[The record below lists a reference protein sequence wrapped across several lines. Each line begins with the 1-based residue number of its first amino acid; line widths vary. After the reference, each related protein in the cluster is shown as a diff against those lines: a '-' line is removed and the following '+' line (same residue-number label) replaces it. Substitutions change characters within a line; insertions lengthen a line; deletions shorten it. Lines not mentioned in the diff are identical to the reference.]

1 MNIIIAGSGEVGSH
15 LAKLLSYESQ
25 EITLIDSNKENLSF
39 PNSHLDIKVIHG
51 DCSSIS
57 TLRDAE
63 ISSADLFIAVTEMQS
78 VNLTSCFLAKQLGAK
93 KTIARISN
101 TELIEKNDVDIS
113 LLGIE
118 ELISPETLASDEIK
132 LVISQAVFNDAFEF
146 EDGALMTLGLK
157 VQESAALIGKSVVDA
172 AGILPE
178 MHFFPIAIKRGEDT
192 IIPRGDTIF
201 EVGDR
206 IIFMTTPGGDEELLK
221 LSGQDNHE
229 IKNIMILGGGKIGKR
244 VAKELSESDLNVKL
258 VESNKNKAQELA
270 DELSDCLVILGDGT
284 NVELLEDEGID
295 QMDAF
300 ISVTGDSETNI
311 MSCLMA
317 KSKGIGKTIA
327 LVENIDYYK
336 LSQISGIDTLI
347 NKKLLAANTIEK
359 YVRRGEVVAVSQL
372 SNMNAELLE
381 FVVRKDSNI
390 CDKEIKDLLFPRSAI
405 ISGVIRDGE
414 GLIVLGDFKLLE
426 NDRVVVCCLMDSIKE
441 VEKFF

>member
-57 TLRDAE
+57 VLKDANV
-63 ISSADLFIAVTEMQS
+63 SSCDLFIAVTEMQS
-78 VNLTSCFLAKQLGAK
+78 VNLTSCFLAKQLGAM

-101 TELIEKNDVDIS
+101 TEFIEKNGVDIS
-113 LLGIE
+113 ALGIE
-118 ELISPETLASDEIK
+118 ELISPESLAADEIS
-132 LVISQAVFNDAFEF
+132 LVVSQSIFDDAVEF
-146 EDGALMTLGLK
+146 EDGALLTLGLK
-157 VQESAALIGKSVVDA
+157 VQESAPLVGKTVVEA
-172 AGILPE
+172 ASILPE
-178 MHFFPIAIKRGEDT
+178 MHFFPIAIKRGNDS
-192 IIPRGDTIF
+192 IIPRGDTVF
-201 EVGDR
+201 ETGDR
-206 IIFMTTPGGDEELLK
+206 IIFMTTKGGDEELMK
-221 LSGQDNHE
+221 LSGMENQE
-229 IKNIMILGGGKIGKR
+229 IKNVMILGGGKIGKR
-244 VAKELSESDLNVKL
+244 VAKELSKNDLNVKV
-258 VESNKNKAQELA
+258 VESNKQKAEDLA
-270 DELSDCLVILGDGT
+270 EDLADCLVILGDGT

-317 KSKGIGKTIA
+317 KSKGIYKTIS

-347 NKKLLAANTIEK
+347 NKKLLTANMISK

-381 FVVRKDSNI
+381 FVVRKDSII
-390 CDKEIKDLLFPRSAI
+390 CNKKIKDLLFPRSAI
-405 ISGVIRDGE
+405 ISGVIRDGQ

-441 VEKFF
+441 VENFF

>member
-57 TLRDAE
+57 VLKDANVY
-63 ISSADLFIAVTEMQS
+63 SCDLFIAVTEMQS

-101 TELIEKNDVDIS
+101 TELIEKNGVDIS
-113 LLGIE
+113 SLGIE
-118 ELISPETLASDEIK
+118 ELISPESLAADEIS
-132 LVISQAVFNDAFEF
+132 LVVSQSIFDDAVEF
-146 EDGALMTLGLK
+146 EDGALLTLGLK
-157 VQESAALIGKSVVDA
+157 VQESAPLVGKTVVEA

-178 MHFFPIAIKRGEDT
+178 MHFFPIAIKRGNDS
-192 IIPRGDTIF
+192 IIPRGDTVF
-201 EVGDR
+201 ETGDR
-206 IIFMTTPGGDEELLK
+206 IIFMTTKGGDEELMK
-221 LSGQDNHE
+221 LSGMENQE
-229 IKNIMILGGGKIGKR
+229 IKNVMILGGGKIGKR
-244 VAKELSESDLNVKL
+244 VAKELSKNDLNVKV
-258 VESNKNKAQELA
+258 VESNKQKAEDLA
-270 DELSDCLVILGDGT
+270 EDLADCLVILGDGT

-317 KSKGIGKTIA
+317 KSKGIYKTIA

-347 NKKLLAANTIEK
+347 NKKLLAANMISK

-381 FVVRKDSNI
+381 FVVRKDSII
-390 CDKEIKDLLFPRSAI
+390 CNKKIKDLLFPRSAI
-405 ISGVIRDGE
+405 ISGVIRDGQ

-441 VEKFF
+441 VENFF